1 LGYLAGCDHQISKLY
16 KVMTRHLPILCS
28 VLLALVNLIS
38 AETVRKPLS
47 AENWSKKLREGDI
60 VFIRSRSD
68 NSRLIAALSSPNAET
83 DLDNVFTHCGIVFNE
98 DGTWKVYEGA
108 GRGKVLSL
116 AQWQESEANGEVL
129 HNVYV
134 RRWSRGEELTPKKL
148 RIILA
153 RAAALHYKPYDFGF
167 SWTDRFSYCS
177 KLVWK
182 AYDAAGLT
190 LAPLRT
196 LKNYLDQLR
205 PKDAQQALDKL
216 NNGRAFREGRPIDPE
231 EKAISP
237 EDIYKSDKLISVT
250 DESS

>member
-1 LGYLAGCDHQISKLY
+1 
-16 KVMTRHLPILCS
+16 MTRHLPILCS
-28 VLLALVNLIS
+28 VLLTLVNLIS
-38 AETVRKPLS
+38 TETVRKPLS

-60 VFIRSRSD
+60 VFIRSQND
-68 NSRLIAALSSPNAET
+68 NSQLIAALSSSSART
-83 DLDNVFTHCGIVFNE
+83 DIDDVFTHCGIVFNE
-98 DGTWKVYEGA
+98 GDTWKVYEGA

-116 AQWQESEANGEVL
+116 TQWQVSEANGGML

-134 RRWSRGEELTPKKL
+134 RRWSRGRELTPKKL
-148 RIILA
+148 RIILDT
-153 RAAALHYKPYDFGF
+153 AAALHYKPYDFGF

-196 LKNYLDQLR
+196 IKNYLDQLR
-205 PKDAQQALDKL
+205 PKEAQQARDKL
-216 NNGRAFREGRPIDPE
+216 NNGRAFRDGRPIDPE

>member
-1 LGYLAGCDHQISKLY
+1 
-16 KVMTRHLPILCS
+16 M
-28 VLLALVNLIS
+28 
-38 AETVRKPLS
+38 
-47 AENWSKKLREGDI
+47 
-60 VFIRSRSD
+60 
-68 NSRLIAALSSPNAET
+68 
-83 DLDNVFTHCGIVFNE
+83 
-98 DGTWKVYEGA
+98 
-108 GRGKVLSL
+108 
-116 AQWQESEANGEVL
+116 L

-134 RRWSRGEELTPKKL
+134 RRWSRGDELTPQKL
-148 RIILA
+148 RIILD

-190 LAPLRT
+190 LTPLRT

-205 PKDAQQALDKL
+205 PKEAQQALDKL
-216 NNGRAFREGRPIDPE
+216 NKGGAFRDGRPVDPE

>member
-1 LGYLAGCDHQISKLY
+1 MRQ
-16 KVMTRHLPILCS
+16 HLPIGCF
-28 VLLALVNLIS
+28 VLLLLVKLIC
-38 AETVRKPLS
+38 AEPARKPLS
-47 AENWSKKLREGDI
+47 AENWSKQLRDGDI
-60 VFIRSRSD
+60 VFIRSRSS
-68 NSRLIAALSSPNAET
+68 NSQLIADLSSPSAPI
-83 DLDNVFTHCGIVFNE
+83 DADNVFTHCGIVFKQG
-98 DGTWKVYEGA
+98 GTPKVYEGA

-116 AQWQESEANGEVL
+116 ALWQVSESNGGML

-134 RRWSRGEELTPKKL
+134 RRWSRGDELTPQKL
-148 RIILA
+148 RIILDT
-153 RAAALHYKPYDFGF
+153 AAALHYKPYDFGF

-182 AYDAAGLT
+182 AYAAAGLKLT
-190 LAPLRT
+190 PLRT

-205 PKDAQQALDKL
+205 PTEAQQALDEL
-216 NNGRAFREGRPIDPE
+216 NNGRAFRDGRPIDPQ

>member
-1 LGYLAGCDHQISKLY
+1 MGYLAGCDHQISKLY
-16 KVMTRHLPILCS
+16 KVMTGHLPILCS
-28 VLLALVNLIS
+28 VLLALVNLIN

-83 DLDNVFTHCGIVFNE
+83 DLDDVFTHCGIVFNE
-98 DGTWKVYEGA
+98 GGTWKVYEGA

-148 RIILA
+148 RIILV
-153 RAAALHYKPYDFGF
+153 H
-167 SWTDRFSYCS
+167 
-177 KLVWK
+177 
-182 AYDAAGLT
+182 
-190 LAPLRT
+190 
-196 LKNYLDQLR
+196 
-205 PKDAQQALDKL
+205 
-216 NNGRAFREGRPIDPE
+216 
-231 EKAISP
+231 
-237 EDIYKSDKLISVT
+237 
-250 DESS
+250 

>member
-1 LGYLAGCDHQISKLY
+1 
-16 KVMTRHLPILCS
+16 MTRHLPILCS
-28 VLLALVNLIS
+28 VLLTLVNLIS
-38 AETVRKPLS
+38 AETVRTPLS

-60 VFIRSRSD
+60 VFIRSQND
-68 NSRLIAALSSPNAET
+68 NSQLIAALSSSSART
-83 DLDNVFTHCGIVFNE
+83 DIDDVFTHCGIVFNE
-98 DGTWKVYEGA
+98 GGTWKVYEGA

-116 AQWQESEANGEVL
+116 AQWQVSEANGGML

-134 RRWSRGEELTPKKL
+134 RRWSRGKELTPKKL
-148 RIILA
+148 RIILDT
-153 RAAALHYKPYDFGF
+153 AAALHYKPYDFGF

-196 LKNYLDQLR
+196 IKNYLDQLR
-205 PKDAQQALDKL
+205 PKEAQQARDKL
-216 NNGRAFREGRPIDPE
+216 NNGRAFRDGRPIDPE
-231 EKAISP
+231 EKAITP

>member
-1 LGYLAGCDHQISKLY
+1 
-16 KVMTRHLPILCS
+16 M
-28 VLLALVNLIS
+28 
-38 AETVRKPLS
+38 
-47 AENWSKKLREGDI
+47 
-60 VFIRSRSD
+60 
-68 NSRLIAALSSPNAET
+68 
-83 DLDNVFTHCGIVFNE
+83 
-98 DGTWKVYEGA
+98 
-108 GRGKVLSL
+108 
-116 AQWQESEANGEVL
+116 L

-153 RAAALHYKPYDFGF
+153 TAAALHYKPYDFGF

-190 LAPLRT
+190 LTPLRT

-205 PKDAQQALDKL
+205 PKEAQQALDKL
-216 NNGRAFREGRPIDPE
+216 NDGRAFREGRPIDPE